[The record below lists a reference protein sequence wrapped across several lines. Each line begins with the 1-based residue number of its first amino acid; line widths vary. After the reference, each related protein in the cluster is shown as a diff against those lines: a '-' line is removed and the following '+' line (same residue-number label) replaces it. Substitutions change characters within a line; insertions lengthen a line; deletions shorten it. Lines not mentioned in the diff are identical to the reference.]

1 MAGKSKEKSVP
12 ASVARTRPSGGK
24 PGKLKSGSKSADT
37 KKSRAPRRASAQ
49 KVAAGAPTA
58 TGKAAAKSP
67 ASKKT
72 AAKRPVAKK
81 PASKKT
87 TAKKPVAKKPAS
99 KKTTAKKPVAKK
111 AVAKKA
117 VAKKAVVKKA
127 VSKKPVSKK
136 AVGRSTP
143 RAESKKVVAASGGKV
158 SRAKKST
165 PVPRSG
171 GESGAVTAGVKR
183 ESVRPSPS
191 AVRRAKEKEKGAVK
205 SPFSHTD
212 HASIFKGVE
221 ARKAAARAKQNRM
234 AAVQSKPKKAASR
247 RLTDKQ
253 LGDFEQILL
262 RIKAELLR
270 QIAYLRGASLTRAD
284 EVNPEED
291 GTDAFERQLALKL
304 AAGEGDS
311 IFEIDEALERIR
323 QKTYGVCEECACIVP
338 TPRLKALPFARRCVE
353 CQSRIEQSPNLSEH
367 RYF

>member
-12 ASVARTRPSGGK
+12 ARVARTRSSGVK

-37 KKSRAPRRASAQ
+37 TKSRAPRRAAAQ

-72 AAKRPVAKK
+72 TAKKAVAKK
-81 PASKKT
+81 P
-87 TAKKPVAKKPAS
+87 VV
-99 KKTTAKKPVAKK
+99 KKPVAKK
-111 AVAKKA
+111 AVA
-117 VAKKAVVKKA
+117 
-127 VSKKPVSKK
+127 KKPVSKK

-143 RAESKKVVAASGGKV
+143 RAESKKAVAASGGKV

-165 PVPRSG
+165 PVPGSG

-191 AVRRAKEKEKGAVK
+191 AVRRAKEKEKEKGAVK